1 MDTIRTLGLSLL
13 AWLADHPELTVA
25 LFTAVIWPALSAALS
40 LAHRTIEARAPN
52 VAALLASVG
61 LDLPGARRALVAL
74 TRGWLARRGVIAPPP
89 VPDLPAPADPEA
101 TPVTRDR
108 GEP

>member
-40 LAHRTIEARAPN
+40 LAHRTIERRAPN

-74 TRGWLARRGVIAPPP
+74 ARGWLARRGVIAPPP
-89 VPDLPAPADPEA
+89 LPEPADPEA
-101 TPVTRDR
+101 TPVTPRESER
-108 GEP
+108 